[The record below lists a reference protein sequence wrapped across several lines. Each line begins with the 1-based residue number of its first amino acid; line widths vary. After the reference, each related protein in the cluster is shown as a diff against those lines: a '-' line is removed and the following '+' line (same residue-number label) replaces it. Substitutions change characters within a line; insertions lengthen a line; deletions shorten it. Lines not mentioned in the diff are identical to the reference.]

1 MVGSRSRRFSASG
14 VVTTHSSI
22 ASNIGGISL
31 NAGSEKSENPVHAS
45 LARIAEEFAGTL
57 DDKLSPE
64 KTPLVSD
71 INNIVRP
78 QTAAEACLAPTLALL
93 GWAGEGR
100 RIREALPHFDRIEGI
115 EALRLV
121 LTLLGY
127 GTTQQSIRQS
137 SIVDETLP
145 CLFSRDGADA
155 MLIVERGSDGTLLVF
170 DGSSASWKTLTP
182 TNQLGSAFY
191 IWNQVSKEEV
201 PEEGKSWLL
210 SAVKRFKPAIIA
222 MLAFSFLGNVAALT
236 LPIFVICVYDLGIGT
251 RSTNTV
257 GMLAVGA
264 GIVIATNLA
273 LRSIRARMMAYFGA
287 RIDSLISMKSFD
299 VILNMPVSMIE
310 SAPIGTQV
318 SRLKQFESM
327 RDFFTGTLASSIV
340 DIPFIFIFLIAIAIW
355 GGHLVWVPISLITI
369 YAALAAITIP
379 MTRNYVREIGSAKQ
393 RRHLLLQELFS
404 KRRAIRALSAEDIW
418 IARHQHLASL
428 IARLSHRARSFN
440 NIQQNLGEMLVSVAG
455 IATLGLGALQ
465 VISGSMTSGALI
477 GTMALIWRV
486 LAPVQSTYL
495 SLPRIEQAMQTF
507 KQIDRLVKIR
517 SERDAHSQRSFFRH
531 FKGKISTQHLAFR
544 YPQRPEA
551 VLRNI
556 QLEIKPGEM
565 VAITGPSGSGKTT
578 LLRMMAGLYPPV
590 FGSVLVDD
598 MDLRQIDP
606 AEWRSR
612 IAYLPETANFF
623 YGSLAQ
629 NIRLSHP
636 EASDADVMRALREMG
651 LDGEE
656 RLMSGGVDKRLT
668 AADIESFPDA
678 LKQRMALARCFIK
691 DAPIFMLDNP
701 AASLD
706 ASSEL
711 HLINKFSALK
721 GRATIIFTTFRPS
734 HMRLADRVIVLK
746 DGQVALDGQPEKVLE
761 RISAAA

>member
-1 MVGSRSRRFSASG
+1 MTIHGSVGS
-14 VVTTHSSI
+14 
-22 ASNIGGISL
+22 NPGGIGST
-31 NAGSEKSENPVHAS
+31 AGPEKPENPVHAS
-45 LARIAEEFAGTL
+45 LARIAEEFSGI
-57 DDKLSPE
+57 SNGQSSSGE
-64 KTPLVSD
+64 TPLVSD
-71 INNIVRP
+71 INDIVRP
-78 QTAAEACLAPTLALL
+78 QTPAEACLAPTLALF

-100 RIREALPHFDRIEGI
+100 RIREALPHFDRIEDV

-127 GTTQQSIRQS
+127 GTTQRSVKQSEIP
-137 SIVDETLP
+137 DEALP
-145 CLFSRDGADA
+145 CLFSRDGSDV
-155 MLIVERGSDGTLLVF
+155 MLIAERESDGTLLAF
-170 DGSSASWKTLTP
+170 DGSSASWKRLTP
-182 TNQLGSAFY
+182 ASQSGSAFY
-191 IWNQVSKEEV
+191 IWNQLSKEEF
-201 PEEGKSWLL
+201 PEEGKSWLF
-210 SAVKRFKPAIIA
+210 SAVKRFKPAIVA
-222 MLAFSFLGNVAALT
+222 MLAFSFLGNIAALT
-236 LPIFVICVYDLGIGT
+236 LPIFVICVYDIGIGT

-257 GMLAVGA
+257 IMLAAGA
-264 GIVIATNLA
+264 GIVIVTNLA
-273 LRSIRARMMAYFGA
+273 LRSIRARTMAYFGA
-287 RIDSLISMKSFD
+287 RIDSLISMKSFE
-299 VILNMPVSMIE
+299 VILKMPVSMIE
-310 SAPIGTQV
+310 SAAIGTQV

-340 DIPFIFIFLIAIAIW
+340 DIPFIFIFLIAIAMW
-355 GGHLVWVPISLITI
+355 GGHLVWVPIALIAV

-379 MTRNYVREIGSAKQ
+379 VTRNYAREISAAKQ
-393 RRHLLLQELFS
+393 RRQLLLQELFS

-418 IARHQHLASL
+418 IARHQHLAGL
-428 IARLSHRARSFN
+428 ISRLSHRARRFN

-465 VISGSMTSGALI
+465 VSHGSMTSGALI

-495 SLPRIEQAMQTF
+495 SLPRIEQAIQTF

-517 SERDAHSQRSFFRH
+517 SERDAHAQRSFFRR
-531 FKGKISTQHLAFR
+531 FKGKISAQHLAFR
-544 YPQRPEA
+544 YAQRTEA

-565 VAITGPSGSGKTT
+565 VAITGASGVGKTT
-578 LLRMMAGLYPPV
+578 LLRMMAGLYPPA

-606 AEWRSR
+606 AEWRSQ
-612 IAYLPETANFF
+612 IAFLPETASFF

-629 NIRLSHP
+629 NIRLSRP
-636 EASDADVMRALREMG
+636 DASDADVMRALKEMG
-651 LDGEE
+651 LDTEE
-656 RLMSGGVDKRLT
+656 RLMSGGIDKRLT

-706 ASSEL
+706 SFSEV

-721 GRATIIFTTFRPS
+721 GRATVLFTTFRPS

-746 DGQVALDGQPEKVLE
+746 DGQVALDGPPEKVLE
-761 RISAAA
+761 RISVAA

>member
-1 MVGSRSRRFSASG
+1 MTMHSG
-14 VVTTHSSI
+14 VTPNNGSI
-22 ASNIGGISL
+22 NP
-31 NAGSEKSENPVHAS
+31 NAGPEILDNPVHAS
-45 LARIAEEFAGTL
+45 LARIAEEFSGTS
-57 DDKLSPE
+57 DDQLSPE
-64 KTPLVSD
+64 ETPLVSN
-71 INNIVRP
+71 INDIVRP
-78 QTAAEACLAPTLALL
+78 ETPAEACLAPTLALF

-100 RIREALPHFDRIEGI
+100 RIREALPHFDRIESI

-121 LTLLGY
+121 LSLLGY
-127 GTTQQSIRQS
+127 GTTQRSIRQS
-137 SIVDETLP
+137 EIADEALP
-145 CLFSRDGADA
+145 CLFSCDGSDV
-155 MLIVERGSDGTLLVF
+155 MLIVEREPDGALLAF
-170 DGSSASWKTLTP
+170 DGSSASWKKLTP
-182 TNQLGSAFY
+182 TNQLGSAFH
-191 IWNQVSKEEV
+191 IWNQLSKEDV
-201 PEEGKSWLL
+201 LEEGKSWLL

-222 MLAFSFLGNVAALT
+222 MLAFSFLGNIAALT

-257 GMLAVGA
+257 VMLAVGA
-264 GIVIATNLA
+264 SIVIATNLA
-273 LRSIRARMMAYFGA
+273 LRSIRARTMAYFGA
-287 RIDSLISMKSFD
+287 RIDSLISMKSFE
-299 VILNMPVSMIE
+299 VILDMPVSMIE

-340 DIPFIFIFLIAIAIW
+340 DIPFVFIFLIAIAIW
-355 GGHLVWVPISLITI
+355 GGHLVWVPISLIAI

-379 MTRNYVREIGSAKQ
+379 MTRNYVREISTAKQ

-418 IARHQHLASL
+418 IARHQYLAGPIS
-428 IARLSHRARSFN
+428 RLSHRARRFN

-465 VISGSMTSGALI
+465 VNSGSMTSGALI

-517 SERDAHSQRSFFRH
+517 SERDTHAQRSFYRR

-544 YPQRPEA
+544 YAQRPEA

-556 QLEIKPGEM
+556 QLEIRPGEM
-565 VAITGPSGSGKTT
+565 VAITGPSGVGKTT
-578 LLRMMAGLYPPV
+578 LLRLMAGLYPPA

-606 AEWRSR
+606 AEWRSQ
-612 IAYLPETANFF
+612 IAFLPETANFF

-629 NIRLSHP
+629 NIRLSRP
-636 EASDADVMRALREMG
+636 DASDADLMRALREMG
-651 LDGEE
+651 LDSEE
-656 RLMSGGVDKRLT
+656 WLMSGGIDRRLT

-706 ASSEL
+706 TLSEL

-721 GRATIIFTTFRPS
+721 GRATVIFTTFRPS

-746 DGQVALDGQPEKVLE
+746 DGQVAMDGPPEKVLE